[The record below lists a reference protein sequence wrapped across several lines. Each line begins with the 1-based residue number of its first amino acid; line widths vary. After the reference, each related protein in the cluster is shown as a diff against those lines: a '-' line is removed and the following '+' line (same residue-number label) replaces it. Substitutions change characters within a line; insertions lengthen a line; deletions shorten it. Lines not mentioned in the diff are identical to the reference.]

1 MMRMLGIVSAV
12 LVSVPVQALAADFD
26 IDTSHSQVGFAV
38 KHLMVST
45 VKGEFQKV
53 SGTVSYDPKK
63 PEATA
68 LDVTID
74 IGSIS
79 TREAK
84 RDGHLKSPDFFDAD
98 KFGTATFKSTKV
110 EKAGAGKLKVTG
122 DLTIKGVTKPVTLE
136 VTGPSAEA
144 KSPWGQTVVA
154 ASATGKINRKDF
166 GMTWNKTLDGGG
178 LLVGETVD
186 LSIDAELIKKEAAPA
201 EAKK

>member
-1 MMRMLGIVSAV
+1 MMRLIGFASAV
-12 LVSVPVQALAADFD
+12 LLSVPVQALAADYD
-26 IDTSHSQVGFAV
+26 IDSAHSQVGFAV

-45 VKGEFQKV
+45 VKGEFGKV

-63 PEATA
+63 PEATV

-74 IGSIS
+74 TTSIN

-84 RDGHLKSPDFFDAD
+84 RDGHLKSPDFFDTE
-98 KFGTATFKSTKV
+98 KFATATFKSTKV
-110 EKAGAGKLKVTG
+110 QSAGKGKLKVTG
-122 DLTIKGVTKPVTLE
+122 DLTIKGITKPVTLE

-144 KSPWGQTVVA
+144 KSPWGQTVIA
-154 ASATGKINRKDF
+154 ASAIGKVSRRDF

-178 LLVGETVD
+178 LLVGENVD
-186 LSIDAELIKKEAAPA
+186 LSIDAELIKKEPAP